1 MAASEVWTGDGRSLN
16 RAHEGPGG
24 RSDGRRA
31 GVAESDQL
39 ERFERLIMPHVP
51 AAYNLA
57 RWLTRDPH
65 DAEDVVQEATMR
77 ALRGIDAFHGGDARC
92 WLLTIVRNTCFS
104 WRKQNRQSQPA
115 SLIDQDV
122 PDVGGGAAPDAVLLR
137 AADAEM
143 VRQAID
149 ALPTEFREVLVMREI
164 EGLSYKQIAE
174 VADLAP
180 GTVMSRLSRARQRLQ
195 QILAPKGCEE
205 A

>member
-1 MAASEVWTGDGRSLN
+1 VPE
-16 RAHEGPGG
+16 P
-24 RSDGRRA
+24 
-31 GVAESDQL
+31 DQL

-51 AAYNLA
+51 AAFNLA

-77 ALRGIDAFHGGDARC
+77 ALRGIDGFHGGDARC

-115 SLIDQDV
+115 ALMEDDLADV
-122 PDVGGGAAPDAVLLR
+122 EGGAAAPDAALLR

-149 ALPTEFREVLVMREI
+149 SLPTEFREVLVMREI
-164 EGLSYKQIAE
+164 EGLSYKEIAA

-195 QILAPKGCEE
+195 QILAPKVHEE